1 MDQTLEPITQLFLNI
16 FPQPFFLTM
25 LDVIAVVFEAIF
37 GFFGL
42 NVGFVAV

>member
-1 MDQTLEPITQLFLNI
+1 MDQTLEPITQLFLNLL
-16 FPQPFFLTM
+16 PQPAFLFM
-25 LDVIAVVFEAIF
+25 MEVLADIFEAVF

>member
-1 MDQTLEPITQLFLNI
+1 MDQTLEPITQLVLNV

-25 LDVIAVVFEAIF
+25 LDFIAKAFEAVF

-42 NVGFVAV
+42 NVGFVAI